1 MSTTDFL
8 TAMLSKSG
16 RMSLVSAQKLNIS
29 NEEAVRHAI
38 RHMQAQRL
46 GRPFYYDETRYEV
59 TQPSSRRN
67 CVALH
72 ENNLAYVRTP
82 VGGGHE
88 VAVRDLVTGDERTYC
103 GEARENIKRIALTG
117 RLLAFVNEEGTLY
130 VADFQEP
137 GRPIRLLTPSA
148 NVMYLTADGDTVALI
163 AATRR
168 ATYLWSCRTRR
179 LHVCPFATQTAQG
192 QDSAGRYD
200 VPLLSCTLRV
210 DAETGTLDVFSDYR
224 GNGPLDG
231 SKVADSDGESP
242 TMFYCIGHMR
252 FDISRNYS
260 TTVPLTPICSSIL
273 EFQTGQ
279 KAYIFLTG
287 LQSIDMDGSYRMQ
300 IDTYD
305 TPSRRPSTDREWS
318 QNKSIIFDSKSAEMR
333 LEHHHLPF
341 PTVDHDSKQDLVF
354 SGRLL
359 RWKNGYHSVFDNAE
373 ALTTFSEIGDG
384 MEGPKKQMKYQGTLS
399 LYERAKPGGRRSL
412 AAFMNDRYLVVS
424 AENTHTQ
431 IPGQARIL
439 VISFDE
445 YAKLAGGHD
454 TGFWPSQG
462 KENRSP
468 LDRTSTE
475 HLVIRYWPAR
485 DHVLPFEQLG

>member
-1 MSTTDFL
+1 MSTADFL
-8 TAMLSKSG
+8 ATMLSKSG
-16 RMSLVSAQKLNIS
+16 RMALMSAQKLNIS

-46 GRPFYYDETRYEV
+46 GRPFYYGETRYEV

-117 RLLAFVNEEGTLY
+117 RLLAFANEEGTLY

-137 GRPIRLLTPSA
+137 GPPIRLLMPSA

-163 AATRR
+163 AAARR
-168 ATYLWSCRTRR
+168 ATYLWSCRTKR

-231 SKVADSDGESP
+231 SKVADPDGDP
-242 TMFYCIGHMR
+242 PNMFYCIGHMR
-252 FDISRNYS
+252 FDISGNYS

-333 LEHHHLPF
+333 LERHHLPF
-341 PTVDHDSKQDLVF
+341 PAVTPDFKKEFIF

-359 RWKNGYHSVFDNAE
+359 RWKNGYHSVFSDAE
-373 ALTTFSEIGDG
+373 ALTTFSEVGDG
-384 MEGPKKQMKYQGTLS
+384 TEGPKKQMKYQGTLS

-412 AAFMNDRYLVVS
+412 AAFMNDQYLVVS

-431 IPGQARIL
+431 IPGQARVL
-439 VISFDE
+439 VICFDE
-445 YAKLAGGHD
+445 SAKLAGGHL

-462 KENRSP
+462 KESRSP